1 MLTTTGGCDMHIM
14 KKKMGKF
21 LLSALVLGLAMQ
33 VQAADSL
40 RVKSWPL
47 YFEGVGTRASDGSY
61 SHDDSLLQEEYWL
74 NLMKYKLWGTTGI
87 EVQLGAIIIADNV
100 GYNGTAKGDFN
111 ISNER
116 VLDVSNDY
124 APCNGDGENCVNHHF
139 GGPTIVGGNFTFHH
153 STHDRITTGPV
164 RVSGNLQV
172 RGGAGSRNVMEG
184 DWCVG
189 GTIKGEYD
197 GDLAHWNSMVSG
209 VYNASYTLD
218 KKKGGYDA
226 CTESIAPKVETDM
239 DVPIWPTSTSTVWES
254 AINLTS
260 NYQNEVAFIHVPP
273 DSVQKNK
280 YGTFDI
286 YIEDFKIGGSTGKV
300 LYVLMPPG
308 GKITR
313 IYSRNGFSFDAS
325 ANDMQIIVA
334 YVNEGLKFDAT
345 TMKWD
350 VAEPAQKLDNFGNP
364 FNPAQPANGSSWE
377 FTDGGKFKAIS
388 NKDYA
393 GNLMFYTQKDIIW
406 NYWKDASFVG
416 SWFTTKTM
424 KVGGHFKLAGQLIAG
439 KLEFTNDVT
448 GDFRY
453 VPIDPPEIDPTIF
466 AKDYVYWES
475 DTLEVLPI
483 KLSKE
488 PETNVTFDY
497 CYSFM
502 SPCNWGDGLCAEEA
516 DLNVVDPNNA
526 QRKLPICG
534 KDTGHVIIPKGS
546 LAATDTAFMPIINVK
561 KDGKEENDEYLKLN
575 ILNLA
580 GAVVKYNGNT
590 FFNGNITVNIQLGD
604 RDRSNDP
611 PVFVCEDEDGN
622 PIDCDDLLKVTEN
635 NAGQKAGTV
644 KATDKEGDDVTY
656 VLGGQYRA
664 NGVEDVDIF
673 EIDATTGVVKLKD
686 GVSVNYEEDQFF
698 GVDIMAKDEKHVT
711 VKSFRIK
718 VKDVNEK
725 PIIIGNAGNPDDP
738 KVYSADED
746 FADNQVVGKVKV
758 GDTDSL
764 HQETDTEKFRDN
776 IVKAIGG
783 DTTIFK
789 VDESG
794 VIRVI
799 HGDSLDYEKQSVYTL
814 KIRAEDRN
822 KPELFDTT
830 TISIKIVDVDDPPIL
845 DSIPKIIVI
854 PPPDTSSDDTPPD
867 TLPNLINLDRNK
879 KGAVEENN
887 PADVIVGAI
896 SATCTDTTKTLIYQ
910 IVTDTSG
917 LFSIDPAT
925 GVVTVKPA
933 MVLDYEA
940 VQSYMI
946 HVKVSDGVDVGGG
959 KTADGTQI
967 QTDERDVIIR
977 VIDVNEPPAIE
988 PQKFYVDENKPVG
1001 TVVEPGKLVST
1012 DQDSLNENFRVN
1024 LYTALKGDT
1033 ALFMVNPVDGSIVTK
1048 KMMNFEE
1055 YSATGDT
1062 LFTLVVQVANY
1073 LDKDGKP
1080 AFSDDGKPLAGAT
1093 LLYDTATI
1101 TIALRDV
1108 NEPPKI
1114 TTDTVQVKENSKGGS
1129 VVDTVEAVDPENP
1142 NEVIKF
1148 YQVGTS
1154 DFEVSEDGEI
1164 TVKDGAKIDYEQT
1177 PFLKIK
1183 VGVVDSDGN
1192 ADTCDITVKVID
1204 VNEPPVLNDTT
1215 VVFVEDDSVGTIRG
1229 PVVATDP
1236 DKDPKNSTLKY
1247 YLVGED
1253 DTFDVLEDG
1262 KIKLKKELDYETDS
1276 LYKITVRVTDGE
1288 FSDTAEV
1295 TIKIK
1300 NVVEESVVKIFK
1312 AENPDSLWNDP
1323 DTIYVNKPDLE
1334 FCWTQGVKDR
1344 GKMEEFCADTT
1355 LTPGKTVITR
1365 KFKDPSTDKPGVA
1378 QLIVFYSDAAPVVT
1392 VTKAVD
1398 PAIKGNIY
1406 TIVEQTERDE
1416 STFFVKST
1424 KTEVSVSVIDTASNT
1439 NESFSIKID
1448 LDHVSIPEKY
1458 YKIMS
1463 SIADEVLPLN
1473 ESAKGTIRTPI
1484 NGEKIA
1490 VSYKDTVDGN
1500 AVVVTYYTDMKGN
1513 ILKGE
1518 SGEEEMTVSY
1528 TKTID
1533 GTPVTISF
1541 QANASTG
1548 RLIETKNGASY
1559 TISYDY
1565 VDSKKNS
1572 VNVAYSVDEK
1582 GKLVKDS
1589 SGDLGYK
1596 VSYTYVNKFGN
1607 SATEYV
1613 TIVLDTKPPLVKIK
1627 SPVTDQT
1634 LTSNMVQVEWYVS
1647 VTGDSADFVLQDTL
1661 NVQGLDKGGNTIVR
1675 FFIDKAGNMASDTVY
1690 VIMKNAKDLDIAVE
1704 DPVTILTADRVDE
1717 YYNEDNKPKEG
1728 QTFAVSI
1735 ANPSTGDEKET
1746 LIGGDFTTKKGSGNT
1761 PYAGKKGHLGPTLS
1775 IDVKLPVYKPG
1786 STSSSNGGA
1795 VSGLATLDDL
1805 VGKDGLVSLD
1815 GIDAENSK
1823 KVPVSEYV
1831 EKYCTAEFASTYDKG
1846 DISSVALY
1854 NSKLKVKV
1862 WIFTTLGTF
1871 VDYYTFTQ
1879 DLNDPDYVN
1888 DAGLLKMYFEQKPDK
1903 DGYVRTESGK
1913 LYATGAYIYRTEI
1926 KLVSDLN
1933 CTLPPVNDAS
1943 NNQTMG
1949 SVIKNTDD
1957 LTKSFGY
1964 KRPDYKK

>member
-1 MLTTTGGCDMHIM
+1 MLTTTGGCDMHVMRM
-14 KKKMGKF
+14 KKI

-87 EVQLGAIIIADNV
+87 EVKLGAIIIADNV

-124 APCNGDGENCVNHHF
+124 APCNSDNENCVNHHF

-184 DWCVG
+184 NWCVG
-189 GTIKGEYD
+189 GSIKGEYD

-209 VYNASYTLD
+209 VYNANYTLD
-218 KKKGGYDA
+218 KKKGDYNA

-254 AINLTS
+254 AIYLTS
-260 NYQNEVAFIHVPP
+260 NYKNEVAFIHVPP

-280 YGTFDI
+280 YGTFDK
-286 YIEDFKIGGSTGKV
+286 YIDSLGIGGSTGKV

-313 IYSRNGFSFDAS
+313 IYSRKGYDFNSS
-325 ANDMQIIVA
+325 ANDMKIIVA
-334 YVNEGLKFDAT
+334 YVNEGLKFDKT

-393 GNLMFYTQKDIIW
+393 GNLMFYTQKDILW

-416 SWFTTKTM
+416 SWFTTGTM

-466 AKDYVYWES
+466 AGREYWEA
-475 DTLEVLPI
+475 DTVDRIPFELN
-483 KLSKE
+483 KK
-488 PETNVTFDY
+488 PETNVTFKY
-497 CYSFM
+497 CYSFY
-502 SPCNWGDGLCAEEA
+502 SPCHLGNGFCAEKA
-516 DLNVVDPNNA
+516 DLSDSL
-526 QRKLPICG
+526 KKMPICG
-534 KDTGHVIIPKGS
+534 VDTGFVVIPKGS
-546 LAATDTAFMPIINVK
+546 TEPKDTATMAWIHVK
-561 KDGKEENDEYLKLN
+561 RDGLIEKDEYVK
-575 ILNLA
+575 IEIIDLA
-580 GAVVKYNGNT
+580 GAVVKYDDASIFDST
-590 FFNGNITVNIQLGD
+590 ISIPLKLKD
-604 RDRSNDP
+604 RDTHNNSPEFICRDSAGNDIP
-611 PVFVCEDEDGN
+611 
-622 PIDCDDLLKVTEN
+622 CDSLLKVFEN
-635 NAGQKAGTV
+635 KAGDLAGTIV
-644 KATDKEGDDVTY
+644 ATDDETPTKVTFAL
-656 VLGGQYRA
+656 VGQYDA
-664 NGVEDVDIF
+664 KAMDVDIF
-673 EIDATTGVVKLKD
+673 EMDETTGEVKLKD
-686 GVSVNYEEDQFF
+686 NVSVNYEVNQYF
-698 GVDIMAKDEKHVT
+698 GVDIIAMDPDGGAT
-711 VKSFRIK
+711 VKSFR
-718 VKDVNEK
+718 VSVRDVNEK

-746 FADNQVVGKVKV
+746 FADNEVVGKVKV

-764 HQETDTEKFRDN
+764 HQETSTEKFRDN
-776 IVKAIGG
+776 IVKAVGG
-783 DTTIFK
+783 DTHIFK
-789 VDESG
+789 VEESG
-794 VIRVI
+794 IIRVI
-799 HGDSLDYEKQSVYTL
+799 HGDSLDYEKDSIYTL
-814 KIRAEDRN
+814 KLRAEDRN
-822 KPELFDTT
+822 DPTLFDTT
-830 TISIKIVDVDDPPIL
+830 TITIKIIDKDDPPIL

-879 KGAVEENN
+879 QGAVEENN
-887 PADVIVGAI
+887 PANVIVGAI
-896 SATCTDTTKTLIYQ
+896 KATCTDTTKTLIYE

-917 LFSIDPAT
+917 LFTMDPAT
-925 GVVTVKPA
+925 GVVRVKDE

-940 VQSYMI
+940 VQSYEI
-946 HVKVSDGVDVGGG
+946 KVKVSDGVDAGSG
-959 KTADGTQI
+959 KTADGTLI
-967 QTDERDVIIR
+967 QTDERNVIIR
-977 VIDVNEPPAIE
+977 VIDVNEAPAVE
-988 PQKFYVDENKPVG
+988 QQKFYVEENKPVG
-1001 TVVEPGKLVST
+1001 TPVDPEPGKLVST
-1012 DQDSLNENFRVN
+1012 DPDKLNDNFRVN
-1024 LYTALKGDT
+1024 VYTALSGDT
-1033 ALFMVNPVDGSIVTK
+1033 ALFMVNPVDGTIMTK
-1048 KMMNFEE
+1048 TMMNYEE
-1055 YSATGDT
+1055 YAATGDT
-1062 LFTLVVQVANY
+1062 LFNVVVRVANY
-1073 LDKDGKP
+1073 LDKSGKAVFDDNGKLIDG
-1080 AFSDDGKPLAGAT
+1080 AAV
-1093 LLYDTATI
+1093 LYDTATI

-1108 NEPPKI
+1108 NEPPEI
-1114 TTDTVQVKENSKGGS
+1114 ITDTVQVEENSKGGT
-1129 VVDTVEAVDPENP
+1129 VVDTIKAVDPENP
-1142 NEVIKF
+1142 NETITF
-1148 YQVGTS
+1148 TQIGTS
-1154 DFEVSEDGEI
+1154 DFDVSEDGVI
-1164 TVKDGAKIDYEQT
+1164 TVKDGAKIDYEKT
-1177 PFLKIK
+1177 PILKIT
-1183 VGVVDSDGN
+1183 VRVVDSHGV
-1192 ADTCDITVKVID
+1192 ADTNTITVKVID

-1215 VVFVEDDSVGTIRG
+1215 VVFVEDDSIGTIRG

-1236 DKDPKNSTLKY
+1236 DKDPKHNTLKY

-1262 KIKLKKELDYETDS
+1262 RIKLKDSLDYETDS
-1276 LYKITVRVTDGE
+1276 LYYITVRVTDGE
-1288 FSDTAEV
+1288 FSDTAKV
-1295 TIKIK
+1295 TIKVK
-1300 NVVEESVVKIFK
+1300 NVVEHSVVKITK
-1312 AENPDSLWNDP
+1312 AENPDSLWNEP
-1323 DTIYVNKPDLE
+1323 DTIYVNKPDLDFCWAQGVENRGKLKE
-1334 FCWTQGVKDR
+1334 FCS
-1344 GKMEEFCADTT
+1344 DTT
-1355 LTPGKTVITR
+1355 LVPGMTVITR
-1365 KFKDPSTDKPGVA
+1365 EYKDPSTDHPGVA
-1378 QLIVFYSDAAPVVT
+1378 RLIVFYSDAAPVVK
-1392 VTKAVD
+1392 VTKASD

-1424 KTEVSVSVIDTASNT
+1424 KTEVKVSVIDTASNT
-1439 NESFSIKID
+1439 DESFSIKID

-1458 YKIMS
+1458 YKIMGS
-1463 SIADEVLPLN
+1463 VADEVLPLN
-1473 ESAKGTIRTPI
+1473 ESAKGTIRTPV

-1500 AVVVTYYTDMKGN
+1500 AVVVTYYTDLKGN

-1541 QANASTG
+1541 QANAATG
-1548 RLIETKNGASY
+1548 RLVESKNGASY

-1565 VDSKKNS
+1565 VDAKKNS
-1572 VNVAYSVDEK
+1572 VNVSYSVDEK

-1607 SATEYV
+1607 SATEFV
-1613 TIVLDTKPPLVKIK
+1613 TIILDTKPPLVKIK
-1627 SPVTDQT
+1627 SPVNDQV
-1634 LTSNMVQVEWYVS
+1634 LTSNMATVEWYVS

-1661 NVQGLDKGGNTIVR
+1661 NIQGLDKGANTIVR

-1704 DPVTILTADRVDE
+1704 DPVTILTADKVEE
-1717 YYNEDNKPKEG
+1717 YYNDDNKPKKG

-1735 ANPSTGDEKET
+1735 ANPTTGEEKET
-1746 LIGGDFTTKKGSGNT
+1746 LIGGDFKTTKGSGDT
-1761 PYAGKKGHLGPTLS
+1761 PYSGKKGHLGPTLS

-1786 STSSSNGGA
+1786 DGSGSNGGA

-1815 GIDAENSK
+1815 GIDAENSGK
-1823 KVPVSEYV
+1823 ATVSEYV
-1831 EKYCTAEFASTYDKG
+1831 QKYCTAEFASNYSKSDF
-1846 DISSVALY
+1846 SSVNLY
-1854 NSKLKVKV
+1854 DSKLKVKV

-1926 KLVSDLN
+1926 KLVSELN
-1933 CTLPPVNDAS
+1933 CTLPPVNDPS

-1949 SVIKNTDD
+1949 AVIKNTDD

-1964 KRPDYKK
+1964 KRPDYK

>member
-1 MLTTTGGCDMHIM
+1 MHVMRM
-14 KKKMGKF
+14 KKI

-87 EVQLGAIIIADNV
+87 EVEHGNIIIGDNV
-100 GYNGTAKGDFN
+100 GYNGTAMGDFSMKHN
-111 ISNER
+111 
-116 VLDVSNDY
+116 
-124 APCNGDGENCVNHHF
+124 NHHF
-139 GGPTIVGGNFTFHH
+139 GGPTIVGGNLTITDSHEDKFTK
-153 STHDRITTGPV
+153 GPV
-164 RVSGNLQV
+164 RVLGNLQISTTDQDV
-172 RGGAGSRNVMEG
+172 VEG
-184 DWCVG
+184 DWCVE
-189 GTIKGEYD
+189 GTLK
-197 GDLAHWNSMVSG
+197 AQ
-209 VYNASYTLD
+209 YNANDVTKFVSLDTTGKFYNDSYTGPN
-218 KKKGGYDA
+218 KGGNYSA
-226 CTESIAPKVETDM
+226 CPASVPQVERDM
-239 DVPIWPTSTSTVWES
+239 AVPIWPEPASWSDFESITMNSTDPGE
-254 AINLTS
+254 I
-260 NYQNEVAFIHVPP
+260 YIIHVPP
-273 DSVQKNK
+273 EDVEKND
-280 YGTFDI
+280 YGTYDKYYQNI
-286 YIEDFKIGGSTGKV
+286 SIGVGGESLGKK
-300 LYVLMPPG
+300 LIVLMPPG
-308 GKITR
+308 GRITR
-313 IYSRNGFSFDAS
+313 IFSRDGFAFTNGV
-325 ANDMQIIVA
+325 NDLQIVIA
-334 YVNEGLKFDAT
+334 YVKPEVEFKDG
-345 TMKWD
+345 KWD
-350 VAEPAQKLDNFGNP
+350 VALPEADPNNP
-364 FNPAQPANGSSWE
+364 GKPKNGQSWE
-377 FTDGGKFKAIS
+377 FKDADKMEFVS

-393 GNLMFYTQKDIIW
+393 GNLMFYTKKDIVW

-439 KLEFTNDVT
+439 KLEFTNDVS

-475 DTLEVLPI
+475 DTLEAIPI
-483 KLSKE
+483 KLSKI

-497 CYSFM
+497 CYSLIN
-502 SPCNWGDGLCAEEA
+502 PCTLGEGLCAVED
-516 DLNVVDPNNA
+516 DLNVVDPNNP

-534 KDTGHVIIPKGS
+534 TDTGHVIIPKGS

-561 KDGKEENDEYLKLN
+561 KDGLEENNEYLKMY
-575 ILNLA
+575 IINLA

-590 FFNGNITVNIQLGD
+590 YFDGSISLNIELGD
-604 RDRSNDP
+604 RDRHNNP

-622 PIDCDDLLKVTEN
+622 PIDCDDLLKVSEN
-635 NAGQKAGTV
+635 DAGAKAGV
-644 KATDKEGDDVTY
+644 IKATDDEDDPVTY
-656 VLGGQYRA
+656 ALGGQYRS

-673 EIDATTGVVKLKD
+673 EIDPTTGEVKLKA
-686 GVSVNYEEDQFF
+686 GVSVNYEEDQYF
-698 GVDIMAKDEKHVT
+698 GVDIKAMDEKHVI
-711 VKSFRIK
+711 VKSFR
-718 VKDVNEK
+718 VSVRDVNEK
-725 PIIIGNAGNPDDP
+725 PIIIGNAGNPDNP

-746 FADNQVVGKVKV
+746 FADNDVVGKVKV

-764 HQETDTEKFRDN
+764 HQETSTEKFRDN
-776 IVKAIGG
+776 IVKAVGG
-783 DTTIFK
+783 DTHIFK
-789 VDESG
+789 VEESG
-794 VIRVI
+794 IIRVI
-799 HGDSLDYEKQSVYTL
+799 HGDSLDYEKDSIYTL
-814 KIRAEDRN
+814 LIRAEDRN
-822 KPELFDTT
+822 DPTLFDTT
-830 TISIKIVDVDDPPIL
+830 TITIKIIDKDDPPIL

-879 KGAVEENN
+879 QGAVEENN
-887 PADVIVGAI
+887 PANVIVGAI
-896 SATCTDTTKTLIYQ
+896 KATCTDTTKTLIYE

-917 LFSIDPAT
+917 LFTMDPAT
-925 GVVTVKPA
+925 GVVRVKDE

-940 VQSYMI
+940 VQSYEI
-946 HVKVSDGVDVGGG
+946 KVKVSDGVDAGGG
-959 KTADGTQI
+959 KTADGTLI
-967 QTDERDVIIR
+967 QTDERNVIIR
-977 VIDVNEPPAIE
+977 VIDVNEAPVVE
-988 PQKFYVDENKPVG
+988 QQKFYVEENKPVG
-1001 TVVEPGKLVST
+1001 TPVDPEPGKLVST
-1012 DQDSLNENFRVN
+1012 DPDKLNDNFRVN
-1024 LYTALKGDT
+1024 VYTALSGDT
-1033 ALFMVNPVDGSIVTK
+1033 ALFMVNPVDGTIMTK
-1048 KMMNFEE
+1048 TMMNYEE
-1055 YSATGDT
+1055 YAATGDT
-1062 LFTLVVQVANY
+1062 LFNLVVRVANY
-1073 LDKDGKP
+1073 LDKSGKAVFDDNGKLIDG
-1080 AFSDDGKPLAGAT
+1080 AAV
-1093 LLYDTATI
+1093 LYDTATI

-1108 NEPPKI
+1108 NEPPEI
-1114 TTDTVQVKENSKGGS
+1114 ITDTVQVEENSKGGT
-1129 VVDTVEAVDPENP
+1129 VVDTIKAVDPENP
-1142 NEVIKF
+1142 NETITF
-1148 YQVGTS
+1148 TQIGTS
-1154 DFEVSEDGEI
+1154 DFDVSEDGVI
-1164 TVKDGAKIDYEQT
+1164 TVKDGAKIDYEKT
-1177 PFLKIK
+1177 PILKITVK
-1183 VGVVDSDGN
+1183 VVDSHGV
-1192 ADTCDITVKVID
+1192 ADTNTITVKVID

-1215 VVFVEDDSVGTIRG
+1215 VVFVEDDSIGTIRG

-1236 DKDPKNSTLKY
+1236 DKDPKHNTLKY

-1253 DTFDVLEDG
+1253 DTFDVLENG
-1262 KIKLKKELDYETDS
+1262 RIKLKDSLDYETDS
-1276 LYKITVRVTDGE
+1276 LYYITVRVTDGE
-1288 FSDTAEV
+1288 FSDTAKV
-1295 TIKIK
+1295 TIKVK
-1300 NVVEESVVKIFK
+1300 NVVEHSVVKITK
-1312 AENPDSLWNDP
+1312 AENPDSLWNEP
-1323 DTIYVNKPDLE
+1323 DTIYVNKPDLDFCWAQGVENRGKLKE
-1334 FCWTQGVKDR
+1334 FCS
-1344 GKMEEFCADTT
+1344 DTT
-1355 LTPGKTVITR
+1355 LVPGKTVITR
-1365 KFKDPSTDKPGVA
+1365 EYKDPSTDHPGVA
-1378 QLIVFYSDAAPVVT
+1378 RLIVFYSDAAPVVK
-1392 VTKAVD
+1392 VTKATD

-1424 KTEVSVSVIDTASNT
+1424 KTEVKVSVIDTASNT
-1439 NESFSIKID
+1439 DESFSIKID

-1473 ESAKGTIRTPI
+1473 ESAKGTVRTPV

-1500 AVVVTYYTDMKGN
+1500 AVVVTYYTDLKGN

-1541 QANASTG
+1541 QANAATG
-1548 RLIETKNGASY
+1548 RLVESKNGASY

-1565 VDSKKNS
+1565 VDAKKNS
-1572 VNVAYSVDEK
+1572 VNVSYSVDEK

-1607 SATEYV
+1607 SATEFV
-1613 TIVLDTKPPLVKIK
+1613 TIILDTKPPLVKIK
-1627 SPVTDQT
+1627 SPVNDQV
-1634 LTSNMVQVEWYVS
+1634 LTSNMATVEWYVS

-1661 NVQGLDKGGNTIVR
+1661 NIQGLDKGANTIVR

-1704 DPVTILTADRVDE
+1704 DPVTILTADKVEE
-1717 YYNEDNKPKEG
+1717 YYNDDNKPKKG

-1735 ANPSTGDEKET
+1735 ANPTTGDEKET
-1746 LIGGDFTTKKGSGNT
+1746 LIGGDFKTTKGSGDT
-1761 PYAGKKGHLGPTLS
+1761 PYSGKKGHLGPTLS

-1786 STSSSNGGA
+1786 DGSSSNGGA

-1815 GIDAENSK
+1815 GIDAENSAK
-1823 KVPVSEYV
+1823 TSVSEYV
-1831 EKYCTAEFASTYDKG
+1831 QKYCTAEFASNYSKSDF
-1846 DISSVALY
+1846 SSVNLY
-1854 NSKLKVKV
+1854 DSKLKVKV

-1926 KLVSDLN
+1926 KLVSELN
-1933 CTLPPVNDAS
+1933 CTLPPVNDPS

-1949 SVIKNTDD
+1949 AVIKNTDD

-1964 KRPDYKK
+1964 KRPDYK

>member
-1 MLTTTGGCDMHIM
+1 MHVMRM
-14 KKKMGKF
+14 KKI

-47 YFEGVGTRASDGSY
+47 YFKGVGTRASDGSY

-87 EVQLGAIIIADNV
+87 EVKLGAIIIADNV
-100 GYNGTAKGDFN
+100 GYNGTAKGDFS
-111 ISNER
+111 IANER
-116 VLDVSNDY
+116 ILDVSNDY

-184 DWCVG
+184 NWCVG
-189 GTIKGEYD
+189 DTIKGEYE

-209 VYNASYTLD
+209 VYNANYTLD
-218 KKKGGYDA
+218 KKKGDYNA

-260 NYQNEVAFIHVPP
+260 NYSNEVAFIHVPP
-273 DSVQKNK
+273 DSVQKNQ

-350 VAEPAQKLDNFGNP
+350 VAEPAQKLDNNGRP

-416 SWFTTKTM
+416 SWFTTGTM

-466 AKDYVYWES
+466 AKDYVYWER

-516 DLNVVDPNNA
+516 DLNIVDPNNP

-534 KDTGHVIIPKGS
+534 VDLGHVIIPKGS

-590 FFNGNITVNIQLGD
+590 YFDGKISVNIQLGD
-604 RDRSNDP
+604 RDRRNDP

-622 PIDCDDLLKVTEN
+622 PIDCDDLLKITEN
-635 NAGQKAGTV
+635 DAGAKAGTV
-644 KATDKEGDDVTY
+644 KATDKEGDPVTFA
-656 VLGGQYRA
+656 LGGQYRS

-673 EIDATTGVVKLKD
+673 EIDPTTGEVKLKA
-686 GVSVNYEEDQFF
+686 GVSVNYEEDQYF
-698 GVDIMAKDEKHVT
+698 GVDIKAMDEKHVT
-711 VKSFRIK
+711 VKSFR
-718 VKDVNEK
+718 VSVRDVNEK
-725 PIIIGNAGNPDDP
+725 PIIIGNAGNPDNP

-746 FADNQVVGKVKV
+746 FADNDVVGKVKV

-764 HQETDTEKFRDN
+764 HQETSTEKFRDN
-776 IVKAIGG
+776 IVKAVGG
-783 DTTIFK
+783 DTHIFK
-789 VDESG
+789 VEESG
-794 VIRVI
+794 IIRVI
-799 HGDSLDYEKQSVYTL
+799 HGDSLDYEKDSIYTL
-814 KIRAEDRN
+814 LIRAEDRN
-822 KPELFDTT
+822 DSTLFDTT
-830 TISIKIVDVDDPPIL
+830 TITIKIIDKDDPPIL

-879 KGAVEENN
+879 QGAVEENN
-887 PADVIVGAI
+887 PANVIVGAI
-896 SATCTDTTKTLIYQ
+896 KATCTDTTKTLIYE

-917 LFSIDPAT
+917 LFTMDPAT
-925 GVVTVKPA
+925 GVVIVKKE

-940 VQSYMI
+940 VQSYEI
-946 HVKVSDGVDVGGG
+946 KVRVSDGVDAGSG
-959 KTADGTQI
+959 KTADGTVV

-977 VIDVNEPPAIE
+977 VIDVNEAPVVE
-988 PQKFYVDENKPVG
+988 QQKFYVEENKPVA
-1001 TVVEPGKLVST
+1001 TPVDPEPGKLVST
-1012 DQDSLNENFRVN
+1012 DPDSLNDNFKVN
-1024 LYTALKGDT
+1024 VYTALSGDT
-1033 ALFMVNPVDGSIVTK
+1033 ALFMVNPVDGTIMTK
-1048 KMMNFEE
+1048 TVMNFEE
-1055 YSATGDT
+1055 YAATGDT
-1062 LFTLVVQVANY
+1062 LFNVVVRVANY
-1073 LDKDGKP
+1073 LDKSGKAVFDDNGKLIDG
-1080 AFSDDGKPLAGAT
+1080 AAV
-1093 LLYDTATI
+1093 LYDTATI

-1108 NEPPKI
+1108 NEPPEI
-1114 TTDTVQVKENSKGGS
+1114 ITDTVQVEENSKGGT
-1129 VVDTVEAVDPENP
+1129 VVDTIKAVDPENP
-1142 NEVIKF
+1142 NETITF
-1148 YQVGTS
+1148 TQIGTS
-1154 DFEVSEDGEI
+1154 DFDVSEDGVI
-1164 TVKDGAKIDYEQT
+1164 TVKDGAKIDYEKT
-1177 PFLKIK
+1177 PILKIT
-1183 VGVVDSDGN
+1183 VRVVDSHGV
-1192 ADTCDITVKVID
+1192 ADTNTITVKVID

-1215 VVFVEDDSVGTIRG
+1215 VVFVEDDSIGTIRG

-1236 DKDPKNSTLKY
+1236 DKDPKHNTLKY

-1262 KIKLKKELDYETDS
+1262 RIKLKDSLDYETDS
-1276 LYKITVRVTDGE
+1276 LYYITVRVTDGE
-1288 FSDTAEV
+1288 SSDTAKV
-1295 TIKIK
+1295 TIKVK
-1300 NVVEESVVKIFK
+1300 NVVEHSVVKITK
-1312 AENPDSLWNDP
+1312 AENPDSLWNEP
-1323 DTIYVNKPDLE
+1323 DTIYVNKPDLDFCWAQGVENRGKLKE
-1334 FCWTQGVKDR
+1334 FCS
-1344 GKMEEFCADTT
+1344 DTT
-1355 LTPGKTVITR
+1355 LVPGKTVITR
-1365 KFKDPSTDKPGVA
+1365 EYKDPSTDHPGVA
-1378 QLIVFYSDAAPVVT
+1378 RLIVFYSDAAPVVK
-1392 VTKAVD
+1392 VTKATD

-1424 KTEVSVSVIDTASNT
+1424 KTEVKVSVIDTASNT
-1439 NESFSIKID
+1439 DESFSIKID

-1473 ESAKGTIRTPI
+1473 ESAKGTVRTPV

-1500 AVVVTYYTDMKGN
+1500 AVVVTYYTDLKGN

-1541 QANASTG
+1541 QANAATG
-1548 RLIETKNGASY
+1548 RLVESKNGASY

-1565 VDSKKNS
+1565 VDAKKNS
-1572 VNVAYSVDEK
+1572 VNVSYCVDEK

-1607 SATEYV
+1607 SATEFV
-1613 TIVLDTKPPLVKIK
+1613 TIILDTKPPLVKIK
-1627 SPVTDQT
+1627 SPVNDQV
-1634 LTSNMVQVEWYVS
+1634 LTSNMATVEWYVS

-1661 NVQGLDKGGNTIVR
+1661 NIQGLDKGANTIVR

-1704 DPVTILTADRVDE
+1704 DPVTILTADKVEE
-1717 YYNEDNKPKEG
+1717 YYNDDNKPKKG

-1735 ANPSTGDEKET
+1735 ANPTTGEEKET
-1746 LIGGDFTTKKGSGNT
+1746 LIGGDFKTTKGSGDT
-1761 PYAGKKGHLGPTLS
+1761 PYSGKKGHLGPTLS

-1786 STSSSNGGA
+1786 DESGSKGGA

-1815 GIDAENSK
+1815 GIDAENSEK
-1823 KVPVSEYV
+1823 TSVSEYV
-1831 EKYCTAEFASTYDKG
+1831 QKYCTAEFASNYSKSDF
-1846 DISSVALY
+1846 SSVNLY

-1926 KLVSDLN
+1926 KLVSELN
-1933 CTLPPVNDAS
+1933 CTLPPVNDPS

-1949 SVIKNTDD
+1949 AVIKNTDD

-1964 KRPDYKK
+1964 KRPDYK